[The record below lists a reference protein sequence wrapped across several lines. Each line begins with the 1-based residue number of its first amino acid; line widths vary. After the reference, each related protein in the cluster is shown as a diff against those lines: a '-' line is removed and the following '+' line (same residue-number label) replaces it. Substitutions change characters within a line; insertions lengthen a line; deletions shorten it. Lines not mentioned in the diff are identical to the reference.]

1 MLTFLFWN
9 VNQKPLQNLIAA
21 LVEEHRVDVLILAET
36 EITDV
41 GMLRALN
48 PGGDSEFHLP
58 PSFCPSIKI
67 FTRFPREF
75 LEQVSEGN
83 RFSIRRL
90 LLPGRPEVLLAA
102 VHFPSKLRWSEDSQM
117 LECTQLSAT
126 IIEVEAGAGHSRT
139 VLVGDMNMNPF
150 EKGIVAAAGF
160 HGVMTRQI
168 ASRGERIV
176 QDRRY
181 QFFYNPMWSRLG
193 DSPERPAG
201 SYYYDASEHVNYYW
215 NVFDQVLIRPELL
228 DFFDNARLKILT
240 EVQGSSLLR
249 MDGQPDP
256 KIASDHL
263 PLLFSLDL

>member
-9 VNQKPLQNLIAA
+9 VNRKPLQNLIAA

-36 EITDV
+36 EIPDV

-48 PGGDSEFHLP
+48 PGGDPEFHLP

-83 RFSIRRL
+83 RYSIRRL
-90 LLPGRPEVLLAA
+90 VLPGRQEVLLAA
-102 VHFPSKLRWSEDSQM
+102 VHLPSKLRWSEDSQM
-117 LECTQLSAT
+117 LECTQLAAT

-160 HGVMTRQI
+160 HGVMTRET

-181 QFFYNPMWSRLG
+181 PSSTTRCGAGWVMHRKGRLEATIMMHRSTLTTTGMCSTRSWSAPRLWVC
-193 DSPERPAG
+193 ST
-201 SYYYDASEHVNYYW
+201 
-215 NVFDQVLIRPELL
+215 IL
-228 DFFDNARLKILT
+228 D
-240 EVQGSSLLR
+240 
-249 MDGQPDP
+249 
-256 KIASDHL
+256 
-263 PLLFSLDL
+263 